1 MDITEDGL
9 LVNGSPQQ
17 EPGIYEE
24 TKRYAEGMDFPVTL
38 QDGEVFVLG
47 DAREDATDSRVYG
60 TVRVEDTLGKSN
72 DRDPA
77 QGILKGYSYIPLPIC
92 QLCGRNLENCLK
104 ISGGG
109 YRGDK

>member
-1 MDITEDGL
+1 MGL

-38 QDGEVFVLG
+38 RDEEIFVLG

-60 TVRVEDTLGKSN
+60 IVQADDTLGKVMLVI
-72 DRDPA
+72 R
-77 QGILKGYSYIPLPIC
+77 
-92 QLCGRNLENCLK
+92 RREF
-104 ISGGG
+104 
-109 YRGDK
+109 